1 MNWKKKKAMIRRNLK
16 WIVPALLLMYVAM
29 SAHEAQAQTAFTTGN
44 QLVSR
49 MQEYEKNDKEE
60 GSSSYFNSGLF
71 VGFVDGVH
79 DATHSKYSLHRG
91 VTVGQLCAV
100 VSKYLK
106 EHPERWSEPASLL
119 VIDAL
124 EKAFPKK

>member
-1 MNWKKKKAMIRRNLK
+1 
-16 WIVPALLLMYVAM
+16 M

-71 VGFVDGVH
+71 VGFD
-79 DATHSKYSLHRG
+79 
-91 VTVGQLCAV
+91 
-100 VSKYLK
+100 LK